1 MWRQFHLIFA
11 AQAAATIVLALLAGW
26 FAGFHGAISAGLG
39 GLVSM
44 VAGLGFAL
52 MVANKKNSSAE
63 GVLRDAFRAESVKV
77 VLVIMLLW
85 LVFKMYQDLVAA
97 ALIGAFCITILIF
110 GMALFVPEA
119 VSETEQR
126 NQGN

>member
-1 MWRQFHLIFA
+1 
-11 AQAAATIVLALLAGW
+11 
-26 FAGFHGAISAGLG
+26 
-39 GLVSM
+39 
-44 VAGLGFAL
+44 

-85 LVFKMYQDLVAA
+85 LVFKLYQEVVAA

-110 GMALFVPEA
+110 GMALFVPE
-119 VSETEQR
+119 TKQR

>member
-1 MWRQFHLIFA
+1 MWWQFHLIFA
-11 AQAAATIVLALLAGW
+11 VQAGATVLLALLAGW
-26 FAGFHGAISAGLG
+26 LAGVNGAISAGLG

-44 VAGLGFAL
+44 IAGLGFAL

-85 LVFKMYQDLVAA
+85 LVFKLYRDVVAA

-119 VSETEQR
+119 KRR

>member
-1 MWRQFHLIFA
+1 VWRQFHLIFA
-11 AQAAATIVLALLAGW
+11 VQAIAAVVLALLAGW
-26 FAGFHGAISAGLG
+26 LAGSHGAISAGLG

-44 VAGLGFAL
+44 IAGLGFAL

-63 GVLRDAFRAESVKV
+63 GVLRDAFRAEAVKI
-77 VLVIMLLW
+77 VLAIMLLW
-85 LVFKMYQDLVAA
+85 LVFRVYQDVVAV
-97 ALIGAFCITILIF
+97 ALIGVFCITILIF

-119 VSETEQR
+119 KRR

>member
-11 AQAAATIVLALLAGW
+11 VQAAATIALALLAGW
-26 FAGFHGAISAGLG
+26 LAGFHGAISAGLG

-44 VAGLGFAL
+44 IAGLGFAL

-63 GVLRDAFRAESVKV
+63 GVLRDAFRAEAVKI
-77 VLVIMLLW
+77 VLAIMLLW
-85 LVFKMYQDLVAA
+85 LVFRVYQDVVAV
-97 ALIGAFCITILIF
+97 ALIGVFCITILIF

-119 VSETEQR
+119 KQR

>member
-11 AQAAATIVLALLAGW
+11 VQAAATIVLAVLAGLL
-26 FAGFHGAISAGLG
+26 AGFHGAISAGLG

-44 VAGLGFAL
+44 VAGLGFAI

-85 LVFKMYQDLVAA
+85 LVFKMYKDVVAA

-119 VSETEQR
+119 KQR
-126 NQGN
+126 NQGNQGN